1 MDYGWFHR
9 PVPRLRWKIGV
20 NFNNGLFA
28 DEIIISDWAV
38 PHTRT
43 TSCSPSTRRS
53 SSSLRWARSRWKWRP
68 PSPCRDSPCPG
79 LCWPRPATSPRWR
92 WTCRSWRGCSKYDG
106 SAETSVVGSR
116 AVWHR
121 TEDWGKEGEY
131 FQELSRVKRKLKFDY
146 LNWVS
151 TFRILCTQP
160 LPASPERCSPGATDV
175 HVDSSFNLK
184 CSLNWIVKIRAEER
198 GSFS

>member
-1 MDYGWFHR
+1 MKY
-9 PVPRLRWKIGV
+9 
-20 NFNNGLFA
+20 
-28 DEIIISDWAV
+28 DEIM

-43 TSCSPSTRRS
+43 TRCSPSTRQS
-53 SSSLRWARSRWKWRP
+53 SSSVCL
-68 PSPCRDSPCPG
+68 
-79 LCWPRPATSPRWR
+79 
-92 WTCRSWRGCSKYDG
+92 CRSWRGCSKYDG
-106 SAETSVVGSR
+106 SVETPVVGLR

-121 TEDWGKEGEY
+121 TSRMACDCAEDWDKEGEY

-184 CSLNWIVKIRAEER
+184 CSLNWIVKIRAEKR
-198 GSFS
+198 GSYAIMKISVNRRLKL